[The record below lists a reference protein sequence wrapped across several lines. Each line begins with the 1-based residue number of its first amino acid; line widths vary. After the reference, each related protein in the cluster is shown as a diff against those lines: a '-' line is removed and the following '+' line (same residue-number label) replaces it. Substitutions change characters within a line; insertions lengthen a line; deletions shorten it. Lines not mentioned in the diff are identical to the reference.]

1 MQSSTVDP
9 CLYAVAN
16 LFTFG
21 VVFRVVAAIAV
32 FQDVVGEVET
42 FNYPRFLLEGFQFL
56 GAAGESSLGGGIGDS
71 DGFND
76 IVGETAR
83 TYTLQSG

>member
-1 MQSSTVDP
+1 MTLPIMLPLAS
-9 CLYAVAN
+9 AVA
-16 LFTFG
+16 
-21 VVFRVVAAIAV
+21 A

-56 GAAGESSLGGGIGDS
+56 GATGESSLGGVGDS

-76 IVGETAR
+76 IVGEAVR